1 MRTLRAR
8 AYAADRPE
16 RDNAAMDLAR
26 VSWLTTVLACVLTAI
41 ILLSQGYVGYA
52 GVCVAVAVS
61 AAINLT

>member
-1 MRTLRAR
+1 
-8 AYAADRPE
+8 
-16 RDNAAMDLAR
+16 MDLAR

-52 GVCVAVAVS
+52 GVCVAVAGS

>member
-1 MRTLRAR
+1 
-8 AYAADRPE
+8 
-16 RDNAAMDLAR
+16 MDLAR
-26 VSWLTTVLACVLTAI
+26 VSWLTTVLACVLTAV